1 MSRQSSLF
9 HYLPTLQLSEGK
21 PSLIAIV
28 QMTAT
33 SNKADNFAVT
43 KKKIEEASSL
53 GAKVN
58 EPNVECNNQLKKL
71 INSCYVIGSFSARSM

>member
-9 HYLPTLQLSEGK
+9 HYLSTLQLSEGK

-43 KKKIEEASSL
+43 KKKIEEASSF

-58 EPNVECNNQLKKL
+58 EPNVECNNQLNKL
-71 INSCYVIGSFSARSM
+71 INSCYVIGSFSARSV

>member
-1 MSRQSSLF
+1 MSRQSSLLF
-9 HYLPTLQLSEGK
+9 HYLPTLPLSEGK

-58 EPNVECNNQLKKL
+58 EPNVECNNQFKKK
-71 INSCYVIGSFSARSM
+71 IYSC